1 MIAVPT
7 RYTWETKSSAIIWL
21 VSTSTAIGTQCTFAV
36 ALRACKT
43 RNACRC
49 SVICIIVFEPS
60 SGAPKTIESSNT
72 ADGQRLRA
80 PIASLVVNSSNFL
93 VWVEPS
99 SRAILEEK
107 DDEEEKDEE
116 EEEKRR
122 GKHIIR
128 TMVSVYLL

>member
-49 SVICIIVFEPS
+49 SVIVFEPS

-80 PIASLVVNSSNFL
+80 PIATLVVNSGNFL